1 MKFYHITLFHT
12 STPVERSRLYHS
24 GALQRVSHV
33 GRPRVFLSGALQ
45 GVLGMIIYTQSSLF
59 FLQLKRKM
67 NTEQRLQ
74 IYRDCLDAIQTT
86 RAQLRET
93 TNLLQLEFHDMLIK
107 RLHDLRRLKEEMR
120 RQLGPR
126 VEEPDELPGMV
137 EIIDIPTD
145 DELRRMQLQEV
156 IDIE

>member
-1 MKFYHITLFHT
+1 M
-12 STPVERSRLYHS
+12 
-24 GALQRVSHV
+24 
-33 GRPRVFLSGALQ
+33 FLSGALQ

-86 RAQLRET
+86 RAQLSET
-93 TNLLQLEFHDMLIK
+93 TNLLQLEFHDVLVE

-126 VEEPDELPGMV
+126 VEEPDELPGIP

-145 DELRRMQLQEV
+145 DELRRIQLQEV
-156 IDIE
+156 INIE